1 MPLIPR
7 RTRFPPSLPR
17 DAWILGRLEA
27 TDRVLAWSGSHRRC
41 QRRLCQGGRFGAAP
55 VSSPARFAYVRIPD
69 PVAADAG
76 RLCTLCLARNPLFSQ
91 LAGQRIPQAIA
102 ARHLH
107 DENARTWLLSLKVAV
122 GKIILTVIGLFCG
135 ASIGREGPT
144 VQVGAALMLASGRIG
159 GMVQARGLILAGSAA
174 GIAAAFN
181 TPLAG
186 IVFAIEEMS
195 RTFESRSN
203 GLVLTAVILSGLA
216 ALGLVGSYT
225 YFGETSVSAQTGRDW
240 LLVLTCGVCGGA
252 LGAAFSASALKAVRR
267 IRRWAHS
274 QPLKRMVLLAAA
286 CGLAVAIVGVLSHGE
301 TFGTGY
307 EESQRILGGEAPSPL
322 LFLAKLSTTFL
333 SMISGI
339 PGGIFAP
346 SLTVGV
352 SLGGTLA
359 SLIGSNIALGAILGM
374 AGYFAGVVQ
383 APMTAFVI
391 IIEMTGNHEA
401 VIPIMAAS
409 MLGYITSR
417 IISPEPLYHGLSRP
431 FLAEAIRRYRNDRRA
446 NT

>member
-1 MPLIPR
+1 
-7 RTRFPPSLPR
+7 
-17 DAWILGRLEA
+17 
-27 TDRVLAWSGSHRRC
+27 
-41 QRRLCQGGRFGAAP
+41 
-55 VSSPARFAYVRIPD
+55 
-69 PVAADAG
+69 
-76 RLCTLCLARNPLFSQ
+76 
-91 LAGQRIPQAIA
+91 
-102 ARHLH
+102 
-107 DENARTWLLSLKVAV
+107 
-122 GKIILTVIGLFCG
+122 
-135 ASIGREGPT
+135 
-144 VQVGAALMLASGRIG
+144 
-159 GMVQARGLILAGSAA
+159 
-174 GIAAAFN
+174 
-181 TPLAG
+181 
-186 IVFAIEEMS
+186 
-195 RTFESRSN
+195 
-203 GLVLTAVILSGLA
+203 
-216 ALGLVGSYT
+216 
-225 YFGETSVSAQTGRDW
+225 
-240 LLVLTCGVCGGA
+240 
-252 LGAAFSASALKAVRR
+252 
-267 IRRWAHS
+267 
-274 QPLKRMVLLAAA
+274 MVLLAAA

-417 IISPEPLYHGLSRP
+417 IILPEPLYHGLSRP